1 MTYKL
6 LRNIAIK
13 FSSSGKRERFLN
25 FARIVALVSVIIG
38 SMALIISLSV
48 LNGFENS
55 LKGNAIKFTSH
66 IQLKT
71 FKSEPISNYQTII
84 KKVKSEFKEVES
96 IVPTV
101 EQESLVSSKE
111 NVDGV
116 MIRGYKQEYDITDIR
131 ENIIE
136 GSIDF
141 SSEQSKEVVIGKRL
155 ARKLN
160 VKIGDKIILY
170 AIKPSLAQ
178 QFSFP
183 EIDKFKIIGIYETG
197 MAQYDDIFVFIP
209 FQKAIDFF
217 KLPDNTVNSFEIM
230 LYDVNQA
237 VQVEKKLNLTFSY
250 PIYAITVFEIHSSI
264 FAWIEM
270 QKAPIPLVLGLISIV
285 AIFNIITILLIT
297 VVEKTHSIGI
307 LRTLGMPRK
316 DIIKIFIMQGTSIGI
331 VGTLVGCSIGLIFG
345 LLQQSYH
352 LIKLK
357 GDIYFLD
364 SLPVEFSLWHF
375 IVVIS
380 LSIIL
385 SILASSIPAFIASRV
400 KPIRAINFK

>member
-1 MTYKL
+1 MNYKL
-6 LRNIAIK
+6 LRNIAVK
-13 FSSSGKRERFLN
+13 FSSSGRRKRFMN
-25 FARIVALVSVIIG
+25 FARVVALVSVIIG

-48 LNGFENS
+48 LNGFESS

-71 FKSEPISNYQTII
+71 FKNEPIVNYKAIL
-84 KKVKSEFKEVES
+84 KKVKKEFKEIKT

-101 EQESLVSSKE
+101 EQESLISSKE

-116 MIRGYKQEYDITDIR
+116 MIRGFKQEYDITDMR
-131 ENIIE
+131 KNIIE
-136 GSIDF
+136 GSFRF
-141 SSEQSKEVVIGKRL
+141 SSKQSKEVVIGKRL

-160 VKIGDKIILY
+160 VKIGDKVILY
-170 AIKPSLAQ
+170 AIKPSLAK
-178 QFSFP
+178 QFTFP
-183 EIDKFKIIGIYETG
+183 EIDKYKIIGIYETG
-197 MAQYDDIFVFIP
+197 MAQYDDVYVFVP
-209 FQKAIDFF
+209 FQTAINFF
-217 KLPDNTVNSFEIM
+217 KLPKNAVNLFEIM

-237 VQVEKKLNLTFSY
+237 SEVSKKLDTAFSY
-250 PIYAITVFEIHSSI
+250 PYYSITVFDIHSSI

-307 LRTLGMPRK
+307 LRTLGMHRK
-316 DIIKIFIMQGTSIGI
+316 EIIKIFIIQGSFIGI
-331 VGTLVGCSIGLIFG
+331 IGTLVGSGIGLIFG
-345 LLQQSYH
+345 LLQQSFH

-364 SLPVEFSLWHF
+364 SLPVQFSLWHF
-375 IVVIS
+375 VVVIS

-385 SILASSIPAFIASRV
+385 SILASSIPAYIASRV